1 MVTHSSIP
9 PWRIPWTEEPS
20 GLSPWGNIE
29 SDTTEW
35 LSTHILGLGFPSYF
49 VLSVCMIGGLWTLL
63 VLYSGFVVS
72 ELRVWVLWDVYCC
85 SVAQLCLTIWD
96 PMNYSTP
103 GFPVPHHLLELAQTH
118 VLWVSDAIQPSC
130 PLSVPSSPA
139 FNLSQHQGIF

>member
-29 SDTTEW
+29 LDTTEW

-49 VLSVCMIGGLWTLL
+49 VFSVCMIGGLWTLL

-139 FNLSQHQGIF
+139 FNLSQHQGLF

>member
-9 PWRIPWTEEPS
+9 PWRIPWTEEPR

-29 SDTTEW
+29 SDTTER
-35 LSTHILGLGFPSYF
+35 LSTHILGLGFPSYL
-49 VLSVCMIGGLWTLL
+49 VLSVCMIGGLWTLR

-72 ELRVWVLWDVYCC
+72 ELRVWVLWDVCCC
-85 SVAQLCLTIWD
+85 SVAQLCLTICD
-96 PMNYSTP
+96 PMNYSMP
-103 GFPVPHHLLELAQTH
+103 GFPVPHHLPELAQTH

-139 FNLSQHQGIF
+139 FNLSKHQGLF